1 MHISLPCL
9 LYGQFCIRW
18 EANLPGNNPYKPW
31 ASGWYHKNE
40 YFWGMLYPR
49 PWILNASKVLILLS
63 PRDPWY
69 KDPANLIENLPYYYV
84 AVNKMTYWSS
94 VDIPGI
100 ELEENKLDTI
110 LRILPK
116 QLSSVGAY
124 TVTATS
130 YALLAYMEKRATEA
144 ELDSIQRFLQEQHIN
159 VGGFYSSQVIHLLM
173 CFHWQIQCYP

>member
-1 MHISLPCL
+1 
-9 LYGQFCIRW
+9 
-18 EANLPGNNPYKPW
+18 
-31 ASGWYHKNE
+31 
-40 YFWGMLYPR
+40 
-49 PWILNASKVLILLS
+49 
-63 PRDPWY
+63 
-69 KDPANLIENLPYYYV
+69 
-84 AVNKMTYWSS
+84 MTYWSS

-116 QLSSVGAY
+116 QLSSEGAY

-173 CFHWQIQCYP
+173 CFP